1 VIDLDGLRVVVD
13 ASLHNT
19 GSLSDLADLA
29 DLGAVHM
36 LVLEMLTE
44 RVERLQGMG
53 CDLTDIRVALSD
65 DVVLSRIALASE

>member
-1 VIDLDGLRVVVD
+1 MIDLDGLRVAVD

-44 RVERLQGMG
+44 RVERLQALGY
-53 CDLTDIRVALSD
+53 DTTDIRVALSD
-65 DVVLSRIALASE
+65 DVVLSRIELSSQ